1 MAEKTVAYKSILVKE
16 KVAKR
21 GKMWVNLYLCP
32 KCGCEKLAAKA
43 DGQNHPLCHACA
55 NRQNRTTHNMADSKI
70 YIKWQA
76 MKRRC
81 LHSKSSDFKHYGG
94 RGIEL
99 CQQWHTFEG
108 FMRWEK
114 FSEWKPGLEI
124 DRIDNNGNYE
134 PSNCRWVSR
143 AENTQNTRRN
153 VLNREMARLIKRL
166 HESGEMSYSV
176 IAKTLTVSKEVVAS
190 VVSER
195 SWRNA

>member
-21 GKMWVNLYLCP
+21 GNMWLNLYLCP
-32 KCGCEKLAAKA
+32 KCGSEKLAAKA
-43 DGQNHPLCHACA
+43 DGQNHPLCHSCA
-55 NRQNRTTHNMADSKI
+55 NRQNRITHNMADSKI

-108 FMRWEK
+108 FMKWEK
-114 FSEWKPGLEI
+114 FPDWKPGLEI

-166 HESGEMSYSV
+166 HESGEMSYSA
-176 IAKTLTVSKEVVAS
+176 IAKTLSVSKEVVAA